1 MKSLNRNLILL
12 ALVAAAAMSG
22 CTQSYV
28 KDIQVPTT
36 PRYITPPNRTAG
48 ALQTTD
54 GSLYVPG
61 TRVAQVNDFR
71 AYDINDLVTI
81 RVVES
86 TTATNGA
93 NVSTEKQDTATRS
106 LTALLG
112 LQDRLLPRSVDPT
125 RALDANTDESF
136 DSEGTNR
143 RSETL
148 TSTLTA
154 RVVDRLPN
162 GNLVI
167 QAAREVIV
175 NYERQVMV
183 VQGIIR
189 PVDIDGT
196 NSIDSSKIADLQI
209 QYGGTGVL
217 SENLRRGWLSRIIS
231 YVWPF

>member
-1 MKSLNRNLILL
+1 MKSMNRTLIAL
-12 ALVAAAAMSG
+12 ALSAAALTGA

-36 PRYITPPNRTAG
+36 PRYITPPNRTTG
-48 ALQTTD
+48 ALQSTD

-61 TRVAQVNDFR
+61 SRVAQVNDFR

-93 NVSTEKQDTATRS
+93 NVSTDKQDTAKRS
-106 LTALLG
+106 LTSLLG

-125 RALDANTDESF
+125 SALDANTDESF
-136 DSEGTNR
+136 ESEGSNR